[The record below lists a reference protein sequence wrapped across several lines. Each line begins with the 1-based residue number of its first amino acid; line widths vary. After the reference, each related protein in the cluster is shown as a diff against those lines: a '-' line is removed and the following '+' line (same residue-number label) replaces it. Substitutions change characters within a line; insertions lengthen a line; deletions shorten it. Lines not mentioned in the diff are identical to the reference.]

1 MTLRKLDFEKDKY
14 FECGGRKF
22 YVHDTLSFVRWREMQ
37 RINLEFGYSAS
48 FIDIY
53 NNLDKAVQEFN
64 KHQYF
69 NMAVIINNIQSG
81 IIRLDKKDD
90 PAQRICALFINE
102 EGEDLTTINDGIIK
116 SKIDCWNKELDALPF
131 FYLASSLVKGWMSA
145 YEKIF
150 QSGLTKIEEEEN
162 QSEKKE
168 KPE

>member
-1 MTLRKLDFEKDKY
+1 MLRKLDFEKDKY

-37 RINLEFGYSAS
+37 RINLEFGFSAS

-64 KHQYF
+64 KHNYF
-69 NMAVIINNIQSG
+69 NMAVIINNIQNG
-81 IIRLDKKDD
+81 VIRLDKKDD

-102 EGEDLTTINDGIIK
+102 EGEDITVINDGIIK
-116 SKIDCWNKELDALPF
+116 SKLDCWNKELDSLPF

-145 YEKIF
+145 YEKVSR
-150 QSGLTKIEEEEN
+150 SGLTELANEN
-162 QSEKKE
+162 DPLKENEKKND
-168 KPE
+168 